1 MVNDDFIYLIDEKIQ
16 SLEKEK
22 RRLQITQE
30 SEKLK
35 EIEAQQQTLYAM
47 ANYPLSFV
55 SSKCSDEEI
64 EFIISLYRTSIE
76 TNLEQVNQEI
86 KELEK

>member
-1 MVNDDFIYLIDEKIQ
+1 MINDEFICLIGEKIQ

-22 RRLQITQE
+22 RRLQITHE

-35 EIEAQQQTLYAM
+35 QIEAKQQTLYTM

-55 SSKCSDEEI
+55 SNKCSDEEI
-64 EFIISLYRTSIE
+64 EYIISLYRASI
-76 TNLEQVNQEI
+76 
-86 KELEK
+86 